1 MTSSANKQNASSKPA
16 RGARTT
22 KKDQLIKLLGSK
34 SGADIASL
42 SDKLGWQQHTT
53 RAAVS
58 GLRKAG
64 YGIAVEK
71 SAAGGLSRYRILS
84 APAAEQPA
92 AAAGATDGA

>member
-22 KKDQLIKLLGSK
+22 KKDQLIKLLSARA
-34 SGADIASL
+34 SADIASL
-42 SDKLGWQQHTT
+42 SDKLGWQQHTA
-53 RAAVS
+53 RAAMS

-64 YGIAVEK
+64 YEIAVEK
-71 SAAGGLSRYRILS
+71 AAAGGLSKYRILS
-84 APAAEQPA
+84 APAAEQVA